1 MNERG
6 VPMTTIIIDIPDDLA
21 AKIDLGTLPILLREL
36 VGHKAV
42 QLQAIE
48 ESDSL
53 PRPLYREITDFL
65 AGNPTTQ
72 QIMAFKVSAV
82 AQERLENLLNKNRE
96 EALSPGERAEL
107 DTYLQ
112 LSEWLTILKA
122 RARNGQPLLG

>member
-1 MNERG
+1 
-6 VPMTTIIIDIPDDLA
+6 MTTITIDIPDDLA

-36 VGHKAV
+36 VGHKAG
-42 QLQAIE
+42 QLQTIE

-72 QIMAFKVSAV
+72 QIITFKISAA
-82 AQERLENLLNKNRE
+82 AQERLENLLDKNRE
-96 EALSPGERAEL
+96 EALSSGERAEL

>member
-1 MNERG
+1 MSW
-6 VPMTTIIIDIPDDLA
+6 L
-21 AKIDLGTLPILLREL
+21 
-36 VGHKAV
+36 HKAV

-48 ESDSL
+48 ESDPL

-72 QIMAFKVSAV
+72 QIMAFKVSAA
-82 AQERLENLLNKNRE
+82 AQERLENLLDKNRE

-112 LSEWLTILKA
+112 LSEWMTILKA
-122 RARNGQPLLG
+122 RARTGQPLFG

>member
-6 VPMTTIIIDIPDDLA
+6 VPMTTITIEIPDDLA
-21 AKIDLGTLPILLREL
+21 TKIDLGTLPILLREL

-42 QLQAIE
+42 QLQAIA
-48 ESDSL
+48 ESNPL

-72 QIMAFKVSAV
+72 QIMAFKVSA
-82 AQERLENLLNKNRE
+82 AQERLENLLDKNRE

-112 LSEWLTILKA
+112 LSEWMTILKA

>member
-1 MNERG
+1 MNARG
-6 VPMTTIIIDIPDDLA
+6 VPMTMITIEIPDDLA
-21 AKIDLGTLPILLREL
+21 AKIDLGALPILLREL
-36 VGHKAV
+36 VGHKAG
-42 QLQAIE
+42 QLQAIA
-48 ESDSL
+48 ESDPP

-72 QIMAFKVSAV
+72 QIMAFKISAA
-82 AQERLENLLNKNRE
+82 AQERLETLLDKNRE

-107 DTYLQ
+107 ETYLQ

>member
-1 MNERG
+1 
-6 VPMTTIIIDIPDDLA
+6 MTTITIDIPDDLA

-36 VGHKAV
+36 VGHKAG
-42 QLQAIE
+42 QLQTIE

-72 QIMAFKVSAV
+72 QIMTFKISAA
-82 AQERLENLLNKNRE
+82 AQERLENLLDKNRE
-96 EALSPGERAEL
+96 EALSSGERAEL

>member
-1 MNERG
+1 
-6 VPMTTIIIDIPDDLA
+6 MTTITIEIPDDLA

-36 VGHKAV
+36 VEHKAG
-42 QLQAIE
+42 QLQAIA
-48 ESDSL
+48 ESDPL

-65 AGNPTTQ
+65 AGNPTTP
-72 QIMAFKVSAV
+72 QIVAFKVSAA
-82 AQERLENLLNKNRE
+82 AQERLANLLDKNRE

-122 RARNGQPLLG
+122 RARTGQPLFG

>member
-6 VPMTTIIIDIPDDLA
+6 VPMTTITIEIPDGLA
-21 AKIDLGTLPILLREL
+21 AKIDLGTLPILSREL

-42 QLQAIE
+42 QVQATD
-48 ESDSL
+48 ESASL

-65 AGNPTTQ
+65 AENPTTQ
-72 QIMAFKVSAV
+72 QIMAFKISTA
-82 AQERLENLLNKNRE
+82 AQERLENLLDKNRE

-112 LSEWLTILKA
+112 LSEWMTILKA
-122 RARNGQPLLG
+122 RARNGQLLLG

>member
-1 MNERG
+1 
-6 VPMTTIIIDIPDDLA
+6 MTTITIEIPDDLA
-21 AKIDLGTLPILLREL
+21 AKIDLATLPILLREL

-42 QLQAIE
+42 QMQAIA

-65 AGNPTTQ
+65 AENPTTQ
-72 QIMAFKVSAV
+72 QIMAFKISAA
-82 AQERLENLLNKNRE
+82 AQERLENLLDKNRE

-112 LSEWLTILKA
+112 LSEWMSIQKA
-122 RARNGQPLLG
+122 RARNGLPLLG

>member
-1 MNERG
+1 
-6 VPMTTIIIDIPDDLA
+6 MTTITIEIPDDLVT
-21 AKIDLGTLPILLREL
+21 KIDLVTLPILLREL
-36 VGHKAV
+36 VEHKAV
-42 QLQAIE
+42 PLQAIE
-48 ESDSL
+48 ESAPL

-72 QIMAFKVSAV
+72 QIMAFKVSAA
-82 AQERLENLLNKNRE
+82 AQERLENLLDKNRE

-112 LSEWLTILKA
+112 LSAWMTILKA

>member
-1 MNERG
+1 
-6 VPMTTIIIDIPDDLA
+6 MTTITIEIPDDLA
-21 AKIDLGTLPILLREL
+21 AKIDLVTLPTLLREL

-42 QLQAIE
+42 QMQAIA
-48 ESDSL
+48 ESDPL

-72 QIMAFKVSAV
+72 QIMAFKIATT
-82 AQERLENLLNKNRE
+82 AQEHLENLLDKNRE

>member
-1 MNERG
+1 
-6 VPMTTIIIDIPDDLA
+6 MTTITIDVPDDLA
-21 AKIDLGTLPILLREL
+21 AKIDLVTLPILLREL
-36 VGHKAV
+36 VEHKAG
-42 QLQAIE
+42 QQQAIE
-48 ESDSL
+48 ESDPP
-53 PRPLYREITDFL
+53 PRPLSREITDFL

-72 QIMAFKVSAV
+72 QIMTFKISAA
-82 AQERLENLLNKNRE
+82 AQERLENLLDKNRE

>member
-1 MNERG
+1 M
-6 VPMTTIIIDIPDDLA
+6 
-21 AKIDLGTLPILLREL
+21 
-36 VGHKAV
+36 
-42 QLQAIE
+42 QAIE
-48 ESDSL
+48 ESDAL

-72 QIMAFKVSAV
+72 RIIAFKVSAV
-82 AQERLENLLNKNRE
+82 AQERLENFLDKNCE

-112 LSEWLTILKA
+112 LSEWMTILKA